1 MELGKIQTLEI
12 ARKKDFGVYLVDV
25 GDYDTKGGVLLP
37 IRQVPKDAQ
46 IGDKLEV
53 FLYKDSE
60 DRLIATT
67 KQPKLCVGELAAL
80 RVKEVSKIGA
90 FVDIGIDKD
99 ILLPFKEME
108 GSPKPGDEVLMALYV
123 DRSDRLALSMRIYK
137 YLQPSQEHK
146 KDDVVNA
153 RVYRLRDVG
162 VMLAVEDKYFGMIPR
177 IENYESY
184 RIGDVIE
191 ARVLRVREDGK
202 LDLSHRKK
210 AYIQLGED
218 AKMIEDLLDKK
229 QGRLEL
235 GDDSSPEKI
244 KEVLGISKNAFK
256 RAIGNLYKSNKI
268 KIYEDHIEK
277 IQNI

>member
-108 GSPKPGDEVLMALYV
+108 GSPKPADEVLMALYV

-146 KDDVVNA
+146 KDDVVKA

-184 RIGDVIE
+184 RIGDIIE

-210 AYIQLGED
+210 AYLQLGED
-218 AKMIEDLLDKK
+218 AKMIADLLDKK

-277 IQNI
+277 I

>member
-25 GDYDTKGGVLLP
+25 GDYDTKGVVLLP

-108 GSPKPGDEVLMALYV
+108 GSPKPADEVLMALYV

-146 KDDVVNA
+146 KDDVVKA

-210 AYIQLGED
+210 AYLQLGED
-218 AKMIEDLLDKK
+218 AKMIADLLDKK

-277 IQNI
+277 I

>member
-12 ARKKDFGVYLVDV
+12 ARKKDFGVYLADV

-37 IRQVPKDAQ
+37 IRQVPKDVQ

-67 KQPKLCVGELAAL
+67 KKPKLCVGELAAL
-80 RVKEVSKIGA
+80 KIKELSKIGA

-108 GSPKPGDEVLMALYV
+108 GSPKLGDEVLMTLYV

-137 YLQPSQEHK
+137 YLSSAQNYQK
-146 KDDVVNA
+146 DVVKA
-153 RVYRLRDVG
+153 RVYRVRDVG
-162 VMLAVEDKYFGMIPR
+162 VMLAVDDKYYGMIPKA
-177 IENYESY
+177 ENYESY
-184 RIGDVIE
+184 KIGDVIE
-191 ARVLRVREDGK
+191 ARVLGVREDGK

-210 AYIQLGED
+210 AYLQLGED
-218 AKMIEDLLDKK
+218 AKRIESLLEKTS
-229 QGRLEL
+229 GRLEL
-235 GDDSSPEKI
+235 GDNSSPEKI
-244 KEVLGISKNAFK
+244 KELLGISKNAFK
-256 RAIGNLYKSNKI
+256 RAIGSLYKSNKI

-277 IQNI
+277 I

>member
-108 GSPKPGDEVLMALYV
+108 GSPKPADEVLMALYV

-146 KDDVVNA
+146 KDDVVKA

-210 AYIQLGED
+210 AYLQLGED
-218 AKMIEDLLDKK
+218 AKMIADLLDKK

-256 RAIGNLYKSNKI
+256 RAIGNLYKSK

-277 IQNI
+277 I

>member
-37 IRQVPKDAQ
+37 IRQVPRDAQ

-108 GSPKPGDEVLMALYV
+108 GSPRPGDEVLMALYV

-146 KDDVVNA
+146 KDDVVKA

-210 AYIQLGED
+210 AYLQLGED
-218 AKMIEDLLDKK
+218 AKMIADLLDKK

-277 IQNI
+277 I

>member
-67 KQPKLCVGELAAL
+67 KQPKLCVGELAVL

-108 GSPKPGDEVLMALYV
+108 GSPKPSDEVLMALYV

-146 KDDVVNA
+146 KDDVVKA

-210 AYIQLGED
+210 AYLQLGED
-218 AKMIEDLLDKK
+218 AKMIADLLDKK

-277 IQNI
+277 I

>member
-80 RVKEVSKIGA
+80 RIKEVSKIGA

-108 GSPKPGDEVLMALYV
+108 GSPKPADEVLMALYV

-146 KDDVVNA
+146 KDDVVKA

-210 AYIQLGED
+210 AYLQLGED
-218 AKMIEDLLDKK
+218 AKMIADLLDKK

-277 IQNI
+277 I

>member
-99 ILLPFKEME
+99 ILIPFKEME
-108 GSPKPGDEVLMALYV
+108 GSPKPADEVLMALYV

-146 KDDVVNA
+146 KDDVVKA

-210 AYIQLGED
+210 AYLQLGED
-218 AKMIEDLLDKK
+218 AKMIADLLDKK

-277 IQNI
+277 I

>member
-12 ARKKDFGVYLVDV
+12 VRKKDFGVYLADV

-67 KQPKLCVGELAAL
+67 KKPKLCVGELAAL
-80 RVKEVSKIGA
+80 KIKELSKIGA

-108 GSPKPGDEVLMALYV
+108 GSPKLGDEVLMALYV

-137 YLQPSQEHK
+137 YLSSAQNYQ
-146 KDDVVNA
+146 KDDVVKA
-153 RVYRLRDVG
+153 RVYRVRDVG
-162 VMLAVEDKYFGMIPR
+162 VMLAVDDKYYGMIPKA
-177 IENYESY
+177 ENYESY
-184 RIGDVIE
+184 KIGDVTE

-210 AYIQLGED
+210 AYLQLGED
-218 AKMIEDLLDKK
+218 AKRIESLLEKTS
-229 QGRLEL
+229 GRLEL
-235 GDDSSPEKI
+235 GDNSSPEKI
-244 KEVLGISKNAFK
+244 KELLGISKNAFK
-256 RAIGNLYKSNKI
+256 RAIGSLYKSNKI

-277 IQNI
+277 I

>member
-37 IRQVPKDAQ
+37 IRQVPRDAQ

-60 DRLIATT
+60 DRLIATI

-108 GSPKPGDEVLMALYV
+108 GSPKPADEVLMALYV

-146 KDDVVNA
+146 KDDVVKA
-153 RVYRLRDVG
+153 RVYRLRDLG

-210 AYIQLGED
+210 AYLQLGED
-218 AKMIEDLLDKK
+218 AKMIADLLDKK

-277 IQNI
+277 I

>member
-37 IRQVPKDAQ
+37 IRQVSKDAQ

-146 KDDVVNA
+146 KDDVVKA

-210 AYIQLGED
+210 AYLQLGED
-218 AKMIEDLLDKK
+218 AKMIADLLDKK

-277 IQNI
+277 I

>member
-146 KDDVVNA
+146 KDDVVKA

-184 RIGDVIE
+184 IIGDVIE

-210 AYIQLGED
+210 AYLQLGED
-218 AKMIEDLLDKK
+218 AKMIADLLDKK

-277 IQNI
+277 I

>member
-37 IRQVPKDAQ
+37 IRQVPRDAQ

-108 GSPKPGDEVLMALYV
+108 GSPKPADEVLMALYV

-146 KDDVVNA
+146 KDDVVKA

-210 AYIQLGED
+210 AYLQLGED
-218 AKMIEDLLDKK
+218 AKMIADLLDKK

-277 IQNI
+277 I

>member
-99 ILLPFKEME
+99 ILLPFKGME
-108 GSPKPGDEVLMALYV
+108 GSPKPADEVLMALYV

-146 KDDVVNA
+146 KDDVVKA

-210 AYIQLGED
+210 AYLQLGED
-218 AKMIEDLLDKK
+218 AKMIADLLDKK

-277 IQNI
+277 I

>member
-37 IRQVPKDAQ
+37 IRQVPKEAQ

-108 GSPKPGDEVLMALYV
+108 GSPKPADEVLMALYV

-146 KDDVVNA
+146 KDDVVKA

-210 AYIQLGED
+210 AYLQLGED
-218 AKMIEDLLDKK
+218 AKMIADLLDKK

-277 IQNI
+277 I

>member
-108 GSPKPGDEVLMALYV
+108 GSPKPADEVLMALYV

-146 KDDVVNA
+146 KDDVVKA

-210 AYIQLGED
+210 AYLQLGED
-218 AKMIEDLLDKK
+218 AKMIADLLDKK

-277 IQNI
+277 I

>member
-37 IRQVPKDAQ
+37 IRQVPRDAQ

-67 KQPKLCVGELAAL
+67 KQPKLCIGELAAL

-99 ILLPFKEME
+99 ILLPFNEME

-146 KDDVVNA
+146 KDDVVKA

-210 AYIQLGED
+210 AYLQLGED
-218 AKMIEDLLDKK
+218 AKMIADLLDKK

-277 IQNI
+277 I

>member
-67 KQPKLCVGELAAL
+67 KQPRLCVGELAAL

-108 GSPKPGDEVLMALYV
+108 GSPKPADEVLMALYV

-146 KDDVVNA
+146 KDDVVKA

-210 AYIQLGED
+210 AYLQLGED
-218 AKMIEDLLDKK
+218 AKMIADLLDKK

-277 IQNI
+277 I

>member
-108 GSPKPGDEVLMALYV
+108 GSPKPADEVLMALYV

-146 KDDVVNA
+146 KDDVVKA

-210 AYIQLGED
+210 AYLQLGED
-218 AKMIEDLLDKK
+218 AKMIADLLDKK

-244 KEVLGISKNAFK
+244 KEVLGISTNAFK

-277 IQNI
+277 I

>member
-37 IRQVPKDAQ
+37 IRQVPRDAQ

-146 KDDVVNA
+146 KDDVVKA
-153 RVYRLRDVG
+153 RVYRLREVG

-210 AYIQLGED
+210 AYLQLGED
-218 AKMIEDLLDKK
+218 AKMIADLLDKK

-277 IQNI
+277 I

>member
-37 IRQVPKDAQ
+37 IRQVPRDAQ

-123 DRSDRLALSMRIYK
+123 DRSYRLALSMRIYK

-146 KDDVVNA
+146 KDDVVKA
-153 RVYRLRDVG
+153 RVYRLREVG

-210 AYIQLGED
+210 AYLQLGED
-218 AKMIEDLLDKK
+218 AKMIADLLDKK

-277 IQNI
+277 I

>member
-146 KDDVVNA
+146 KDDVVKA

-210 AYIQLGED
+210 AYLQLGED
-218 AKMIEDLLDKK
+218 AKMIADLLDKK

-277 IQNI
+277 I

>member
-146 KDDVVNA
+146 KDDVVKA

-210 AYIQLGED
+210 AYLQLGED
-218 AKMIEDLLDKK
+218 AKMIADLLDKK

-268 KIYEDHIEK
+268 KIYEDYIEK
-277 IQNI
+277 I

>member
-12 ARKKDFGVYLVDV
+12 SRKKDFGVYLVDV
-25 GDYDTKGGVLLP
+25 GDYDSKSGVLLP
-37 IRQVPKDAQ
+37 IRQVPKEAQ
-46 IGDKLEV
+46 IGDKVEV

-67 KQPKLCVGELAAL
+67 RNPKLCVGELAAL
-80 RVKEVSKIGA
+80 KIKEVSKIGA

-108 GSPKPGDEVLMALYV
+108 GSPKANDEVLMSLYV
-123 DRSDRLALSMRIYK
+123 DRSQRLALSMRIYK
-137 YLQPSQEHK
+137 YLKPAQNYK
-146 KDDVVNA
+146 KDDILKA
-153 RVYRLRDVG
+153 RVYRIRDVG
-162 VMLAVEDKYFGMIPR
+162 VMLAVDDKYYGMIPKV
-177 IENYESY
+177 ENYENY
-184 RIGDVIE
+184 KIGEVIE

-218 AKMIEDLLDKK
+218 AERIASLLDKK
-229 QGRLEL
+229 LGRLEL
-235 GDDSSPEKI
+235 GDNSSPEKI

-256 RAIGNLYKSNKI
+256 RAIGSLYKNNKI

-277 IQNI
+277 I

>member
-146 KDDVVNA
+146 KDDVVKA

-177 IENYESY
+177 IENYEIY

-210 AYIQLGED
+210 AYLQLGED
-218 AKMIEDLLDKK
+218 AKMIADLLDKK

-277 IQNI
+277 I

>member
-67 KQPKLCVGELAAL
+67 KQPKLCVGELATL

-146 KDDVVNA
+146 KDDVVKA

-210 AYIQLGED
+210 AYLQLGED
-218 AKMIEDLLDKK
+218 AKMIADLLDKK

-256 RAIGNLYKSNKI
+256 RAIGNLYKSNKV

-277 IQNI
+277 I

>member
-108 GSPKPGDEVLMALYV
+108 GSPKPADEVLMALYV

-146 KDDVVNA
+146 KDDVVKA

-210 AYIQLGED
+210 AYLQLGED
-218 AKMIEDLLDKK
+218 AKIIADLLDKK

-277 IQNI
+277 I

>member
-146 KDDVVNA
+146 KDDVVKA

-191 ARVLRVREDGK
+191 ARVLRLREDGK

-210 AYIQLGED
+210 AYLQLGED
-218 AKMIEDLLDKK
+218 AKMIADLLDKK

-277 IQNI
+277 I

>member
-37 IRQVPKDAQ
+37 IRQVPRDAQ

-146 KDDVVNA
+146 KDDVVKA

-268 KIYEDHIEK
+268 KIYEGHIEK

>member
-108 GSPKPGDEVLMALYV
+108 GSPKTGDEVLMALYV

-146 KDDVVNA
+146 KDDVVKA

-210 AYIQLGED
+210 AYLQLGED
-218 AKMIEDLLDKK
+218 AKMIADLLDKK

-277 IQNI
+277 I

>member
-37 IRQVPKDAQ
+37 IRQVPRDAQ
-46 IGDKLEV
+46 IGDKLKV

-146 KDDVVNA
+146 KDDVVKA

-210 AYIQLGED
+210 AYLQLGED
-218 AKMIEDLLDKK
+218 AKMIADLLDKK

-277 IQNI
+277 I

>member
-108 GSPKPGDEVLMALYV
+108 GSPKPADEVLMALYV

-146 KDDVVNA
+146 KDDVVKA

-162 VMLAVEDKYFGMIPR
+162 VMLAVEDKYFGMIPS

-202 LDLSHRKK
+202 LDLSPRKK
-210 AYIQLGED
+210 AYLQLGED
-218 AKMIEDLLDKK
+218 AKMIADLLDKK

-268 KIYEDHIEK
+268 KIYEDYIEK
-277 IQNI
+277 I

>member
-108 GSPKPGDEVLMALYV
+108 GSPKPADEVLMVLYV

-146 KDDVVNA
+146 KDDVVKA

-210 AYIQLGED
+210 AYLQLGED
-218 AKMIEDLLDKK
+218 AKMIADLLDKK

-277 IQNI
+277 I

>member
-37 IRQVPKDAQ
+37 IRQVPKHAQ

-108 GSPKPGDEVLMALYV
+108 GSPKPADEVLMALYV

-146 KDDVVNA
+146 KDDVVKA

-210 AYIQLGED
+210 AYLQLGED
-218 AKMIEDLLDKK
+218 AKMIADLLDKK

-277 IQNI
+277 I

>member
-108 GSPKPGDEVLMALYV
+108 GSPKPADEVLMALYV

-146 KDDVVNA
+146 KDDVVKA

-210 AYIQLGED
+210 AYLQLGED
-218 AKMIEDLLDKK
+218 AKMIADLLDKK
-229 QGRLEL
+229 QGILEL

-277 IQNI
+277 I

>member
-1 MELGKIQTLEI
+1 MQTLEI

-108 GSPKPGDEVLMALYV
+108 GSPKPADEVLMALYV

-146 KDDVVNA
+146 KDDVVKA

-210 AYIQLGED
+210 AYLQLGED
-218 AKMIEDLLDKK
+218 AKMIADLLDKK

-277 IQNI
+277 I

>member
-146 KDDVVNA
+146 KDDVVKA

-184 RIGDVIE
+184 IIGDVIE

-210 AYIQLGED
+210 AYLQLGED
-218 AKMIEDLLDKK
+218 AKMIADLLDKK
-229 QGRLEL
+229 QGRPEL

-277 IQNI
+277 I

>member
-277 IQNI
+277 I